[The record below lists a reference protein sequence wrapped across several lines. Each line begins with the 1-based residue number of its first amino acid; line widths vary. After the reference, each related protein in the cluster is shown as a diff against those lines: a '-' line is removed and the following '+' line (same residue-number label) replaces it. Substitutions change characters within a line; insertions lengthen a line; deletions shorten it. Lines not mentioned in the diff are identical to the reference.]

1 MEKEA
6 QPDLLKVIA
15 KKLNKSTLIVLFG
28 LFTILL
34 VLLISRS
41 GGIRQD
47 LLLTDPAGLNY
58 LTADIVK
65 VKEEGVNEI
74 LGQEYR
80 YQILQVKLEDGSEAE
95 LRNDIQPGAEDSQR
109 VHEGE
114 SVVLSK
120 ISTEEGDQYV
130 IADKFRVPS
139 VILIFA
145 LFFVLTII
153 FAGLK
158 GLSSMLGLM
167 FTIYVLIDFVVP
179 RIVNGQDPLLISLIG
194 SAIIAFVSIYMAHG
208 FNKRTTV
215 ALAGTMVTIMIAMV
229 LALFF
234 VSVAQ
239 LSGTGSEEALLLNVS
254 STMQINL
261 RGLLLGGMIFGVL
274 GVLDDVTTAQAA
286 AVDEIKKANPKL
298 GFEELYQGGI
308 SVGKEHIVSLV
319 NTLVL
324 AYIGSSFPL
333 LLLFSLNQGV
343 PLWITL
349 NSEFIMEEVIR
360 TLVGS
365 TALIFAVPITTVMA
379 AFVFAR
385 HTSTG
390 KAEPQYIHKH

>member
-65 VKEEGVNEI
+65 VKEEGFNEI

-95 LRNDIQPGAEDSQR
+95 LRHDIQPGAEDSQP

-145 LFFVLTII
+145 LFFVLTI
-153 FAGLK
+153 
-158 GLSSMLGLM
+158 
-167 FTIYVLIDFVVP
+167 
-179 RIVNGQDPLLISLIG
+179 
-194 SAIIAFVSIYMAHG
+194 
-208 FNKRTTV
+208 
-215 ALAGTMVTIMIAMV
+215 
-229 LALFF
+229 
-234 VSVAQ
+234 
-239 LSGTGSEEALLLNVS
+239 
-254 STMQINL
+254 
-261 RGLLLGGMIFGVL
+261 
-274 GVLDDVTTAQAA
+274 
-286 AVDEIKKANPKL
+286 
-298 GFEELYQGGI
+298 
-308 SVGKEHIVSLV
+308 
-319 NTLVL
+319 
-324 AYIGSSFPL
+324 
-333 LLLFSLNQGV
+333 
-343 PLWITL
+343 
-349 NSEFIMEEVIR
+349 
-360 TLVGS
+360 
-365 TALIFAVPITTVMA
+365 
-379 AFVFAR
+379 
-385 HTSTG
+385 
-390 KAEPQYIHKH
+390 

>member
-65 VKEEGVNEI
+65 VKEEGFNEI

-390 KAEPQYIHKH
+390 KAEPQHLHKH

>member
-65 VKEEGVNEI
+65 VKEEGFNEI

-379 AFVFAR
+379 AFLFAR
-385 HTSTG
+385 HTST
-390 KAEPQYIHKH
+390 

>member
-65 VKEEGVNEI
+65 VKEEGFNEI

>member
-1 MEKEA
+1 
-6 QPDLLKVIA
+6 
-15 KKLNKSTLIVLFG
+15 
-28 LFTILL
+28 
-34 VLLISRS
+34 
-41 GGIRQD
+41 
-47 LLLTDPAGLNY
+47 
-58 LTADIVK
+58 
-65 VKEEGVNEI
+65 
-74 LGQEYR
+74 
-80 YQILQVKLEDGSEAE
+80 
-95 LRNDIQPGAEDSQR
+95 
-109 VHEGE
+109 
-114 SVVLSK
+114 
-120 ISTEEGDQYV
+120 
-130 IADKFRVPS
+130 
-139 VILIFA
+139 
-145 LFFVLTII
+145 
-153 FAGLK
+153 
-158 GLSSMLGLM
+158 
-167 FTIYVLIDFVVP
+167 
-179 RIVNGQDPLLISLIG
+179 
-194 SAIIAFVSIYMAHG
+194 
-208 FNKRTTV
+208 
-215 ALAGTMVTIMIAMV
+215 MV

-390 KAEPQYIHKH
+390 KAEPQHLHKH